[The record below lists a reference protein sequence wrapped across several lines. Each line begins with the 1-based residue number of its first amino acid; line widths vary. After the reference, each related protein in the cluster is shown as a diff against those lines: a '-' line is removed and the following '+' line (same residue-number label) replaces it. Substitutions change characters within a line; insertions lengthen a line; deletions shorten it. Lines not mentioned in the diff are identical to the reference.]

1 MTGGSGKAKPSVSG
15 LVGGSS
21 RGNPGYSTTSG
32 GGKSSVKQQETF
44 FNGVWRKAKSFA
56 RPTSASNMSSRR
68 PSIAVNSSA
77 SGGVASQGSKQV
89 RFPSK
94 LPPKL
99 FVPISPVPPS
109 DPPPLPLLPS
119 PQGGRPGSQS
129 PSMYSASSGGPAR
142 KERAS
147 TAGAGGSRHVASS
160 SKHIGG
166 FSTGLSPA

>member
-1 MTGGSGKAKPSVSG
+1 
-15 LVGGSS
+15 
-21 RGNPGYSTTSG
+21 
-32 GGKSSVKQQETF
+32 
-44 FNGVWRKAKSFA
+44 
-56 RPTSASNMSSRR
+56 MSSRR

-89 RFPSK
+89 RIASLVNYRQSLRTYPPPTPPPF
-94 LPPKL
+94 LPL
-99 FVPISPVPPS
+99 TL
-109 DPPPLPLLPS
+109 PPLPLPPS